1 MTQTLALKGLTK
13 TKLYAKIKS
22 FEQAI
27 AASLG
32 VDEGNIKITNV
43 EETVAGA
50 RKRRSLLQ
58 IILKITFEVDISKES
73 SDIVIARMKEGNST
87 ESSMFLKN
95 LSNKLAVVF
104 DKTMDDF
111 EISSTPLIIQEYD
124 SSTGKGVETVT
135 RGYNSTTNNNAYG
148 EKTRNIDIIAIIVA
162 VFAFFCICCCLFSFK
177 KFVSKK
183 SKKEK
188 GMKGHGNI
196 GEEDEVVAIKDMPIK
211 NPLKQGAD

>member
-1 MTQTLALKGLTK
+1 M
-13 TKLYAKIKS
+13 
-22 FEQAI
+22 
-27 AASLG
+27 
-32 VDEGNIKITNV
+32 
-43 EETVAGA
+43 
-50 RKRRSLLQ
+50 
-58 IILKITFEVDISKES
+58 
-73 SDIVIARMKEGNST
+73 
-87 ESSMFLKN
+87 
-95 LSNKLAVVF
+95 
-104 DKTMDDF
+104 
-111 EISSTPLIIQEYD
+111 IIQEYD

-183 SKKEK
+183 SKKER

-196 GEEDEVVAIKDMPIK
+196 GEEDEAVAIKDMPIK